1 METISVR
8 EYADI
13 KGISVQAVYRKIKTP
28 LFQPYI
34 RQDTGGETRLAIEI
48 LEDQKINRNSLKHK
62 PLNQQKKELFTTVE
76 SELLTT
82 VDNQPK
88 APDSGHTQEKQG
100 ELLTTEKEELLTT
113 VDNTS
118 GTVESTPKQPQEA
131 TESPLEKELRNRVQ
145 DKDQEIKRLVE
156 QLSAKDEQ
164 IRAKDEQ
171 IKSLQE
177 SLQAA
182 QMIQAKQMQIQ
193 IPDKA
198 ESVSAEN
205 KGFFARLRSWWNST
219 TPQQ

>member
-8 EYADI
+8 EYAELKKI
-13 KGISVQAVYRKIKTP
+13 TPQAVYRKMKTP

-34 RQDTGGETRLAIEI
+34 VQEAGGETRLDIAILDDPEI
-48 LEDQKINRNSLKHK
+48 NGNSRKHK
-62 PLNQQKKELFTTVE
+62 PLKKQK
-76 SELLTT
+76 
-82 VDNQPK
+82 
-88 APDSGHTQEKQG
+88 G
-100 ELLTTEKEELLTT
+100 ELLTT

-118 GTVESTPKQPQEA
+118 GTVDNTSKAPDSGIYQEDQEELLTTDTQELFATVDNTSETVESTKKQPQEA
-131 TESPLEKELRNRVQ
+131 PESPLERELRNRVL
-145 DKDQEIKRLVE
+145 DKDQEIERLVA

-171 IKSLQE
+171 IRSLQE